1 MTPQQA
7 LARLQG
13 QCGRSEQCSGQV
25 RRKLQRWSDAQ
36 VMKGLAGFTQGQ
48 MDEIIAS
55 LVRDKFV
62 DDARFA
68 GAYVRDKAKFA
79 GWGAVKIACQLK
91 ALGVVASVV
100 QQALADNQDV
110 FNNGSLEKL
119 LQKKWDSLKKDLSMQ
134 QKREKVLRF
143 AVSRGFGYGQIMD
156 IIKNFK

>member
-1 MTPQQA
+1 MTPKQA

-13 QCGRSEQCSGQV
+13 LCSRSEQCSGQV
-25 RRKLQRWSDAQ
+25 RKKLQRWSDSQ
-36 VMKGLAGFTQGQ
+36 KMKGMAEFSHEQ
-48 MDEIIAS
+48 MEQIIAS
-55 LVRDKFV
+55 LVQDRFV

-68 GAYVRDKAKFA
+68 GAYVRDKAKFS

-100 QQALADNQDV
+100 KQALADNQDV

-119 LQKKWDSLKKDLSMQ
+119 LRKKWDSLKKDLSMQ

>member
-1 MTPQQA
+1 MTPKQA

-13 QCGRSEQCSGQV
+13 LCSRSEQCSGQV
-25 RRKLQRWSDAQ
+25 RKKLQRWSDSQ
-36 VMKGLAGFTQGQ
+36 KMKGMAEFSHEQ
-48 MDEIIAS
+48 MEQIIAS
-55 LVRDKFV
+55 LVQDRFV

-100 QQALADNQDV
+100 KQALADNQDV

>member
-13 QCGRSEQCSGQV
+13 QCSRSEQCSGQV
-25 RRKLQRWSDAQ
+25 RKKLQRWSDSQ
-36 VMKGLAGFTQGQ
+36 KIKGMAEFTHEQ
-48 MDEIIAS
+48 MEEIIVS
-55 LVRDKFV
+55 LVKDRFV

-68 GAYVRDKAKFA
+68 GAYVRDKAKFS
-79 GWGAVKIACQLK
+79 GWGAVKIAYHLK
-91 ALGVVASVV
+91 ALGVDASVV
-100 QQALADNQDV
+100 QQALEDNQEV
-110 FNNGSLEKL
+110 FNNGSQEKL
-119 LQKKWDSLKKDLSMQ
+119 LRKKWDSLKKDLGLQ